1 MFACVVL
8 LSQFSIRDVLYVKCL
23 RVLSC
28 YQFSIRD
35 VLYVKCLRVL
45 SCYLSSVLE
54 MCNMLNVCVCCL
66 VISVQY

>member
-8 LSQFSIRDVLYVKCL
+8 LS
-23 RVLSC
+23 
-28 YQFSIRD
+28 QFSIRD

-66 VISVQY
+66 VISVQYRVLIC